1 VNFAKEHEFRT
12 EKMIRGFRVDS
23 RISFRLVPLT
33 MCRSALILL
42 GPGSFGCHKSGI
54 GVLKRV
60 LTLTVQQQL
69 SSDFDWHQSC

>member
-1 VNFAKEHEFRT
+1 MIIKLRVAHCFVLIGELAGSLEHLNPYP
-12 EKMIRGFRVDS
+12 
-23 RISFRLVPLT
+23 ISNLDCL
-33 MCRSALILL
+33 
-42 GPGSFGCHKSGI
+42 KSGI